1 MVGGILIAA
10 GAVRRGIVTDLL
22 SKPLR
27 IGYLN
32 AIALIV
38 IVTQVPPLLGFSV
51 DADGLFAAIGG
62 IAAGAGSGRID
73 VVATALG
80 AGAIVVIVVFR
91 AVWGGRIPGVFV
103 AVAGAIILNAAL
115 GLDHRIPVG
124 GGVTRGL
131 PAPRL

>member
-80 AGAIVVIVVFR
+80 SGPTVVIVVFR
-91 AVWGGRIPGVFV
+91 AVLGGRIPGVFFAFASSDARWV
-103 AVAGAIILNAAL
+103 WQ
-115 GLDHRIPVG
+115 GLVSY
-124 GGVTRGL
+124 V
-131 PAPRL
+131 